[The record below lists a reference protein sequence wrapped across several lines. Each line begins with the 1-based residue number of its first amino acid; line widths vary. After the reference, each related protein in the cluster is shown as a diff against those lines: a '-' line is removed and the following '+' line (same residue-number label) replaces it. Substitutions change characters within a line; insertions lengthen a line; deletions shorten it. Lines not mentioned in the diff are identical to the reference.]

1 MPMRDARN
9 SDGAPTEPQA
19 LVSRFFSGVTE
30 YAFESELGVADPPLI
45 DYISELLVRFL
56 RSDDLFAL
64 RSVRGERL
72 TKVSDMLAEASA
84 RRGPAKRQVH
94 RHIGDFTLFWTGVY
108 PEIADRMRRT
118 GGADALLDYRELGKR
133 NYLVAAQIPVAGQL
147 PVNGHKAPAD
157 VLERL
162 SDQFEICV
170 AGLKEVRRIWE
181 GHEGEGSGLI
191 L

>member
-1 MPMRDARN
+1 MGKLPMRDARN
-9 SDGAPTEPQA
+9 HDDGFPPEPKA

-72 TKVSDMLAEASA
+72 TKVSEMLAEASA

-133 NYLVAAQIPVAGQL
+133 NYLVAAQIPVDT
-147 PVNGHKAPAD
+147 HKAPAD

-162 SDQFEICV
+162 SDNFEVCV

-181 GHEGEGSGLI
+181 EHEGEGAGLI

>member
-1 MPMRDARN
+1 MRDARN
-9 SDGAPTEPQA
+9 RDDLPTEPKA

-84 RRGPAKRQVH
+84 GAARRNGKSIGISATSRCFGPASIRKSP
-94 RHIGDFTLFWTGVY
+94 TGC
-108 PEIADRMRRT
+108 ART

-133 NYLVAAQIPVAGQL
+133 NYLVAVQIPVAGQL

-181 GHEGEGSGLI
+181 EHDGEGSGLI